1 MSVRVLLVWKRGFKV
16 SIVRM
21 WLGWP
26 SARFVSVRYWD
37 RFSASPRD
45 PTSCYYDITRRLST
59 FPNVHFAA
67 SPVKSSTL
75 SNNLLLLHTHNYTD
89 PPHMSLSI
97 CERFFQLAHTSL
109 SHSFSSSYFY
119 YFSQFISCSLLFTFT
134 CRLTISLSLS
144 ISLHLSR
151 HI

>member
-1 MSVRVLLVWKRGFKV
+1 MSVRVLVLWKRGFKM

-75 SNNLLLLHTHNYTD
+75 SNNLLLQHTHNYTIT
-89 PPHMSLSI
+89 PARRSVRHCGIVLHHAFLLSI
-97 CERFFQLAHTSL
+97 QRLACSYRIGHATYLHTTKRSTRPHT
-109 SHSFSSSYFY
+109 HS
-119 YFSQFISCSLLFTFT
+119 TT
-134 CRLTISLSLS
+134 
-144 ISLHLSR
+144 
-151 HI
+151 